1 MRNYPVKLADLVI
14 PNGTDVSNA
23 ISLLK
28 TRFRGLAIFSPSAL
42 TNTITAEVS
51 PDGTNFMTLRSGGS
65 DVAIAVD
72 ECVVIDFV
80 AYQEIQLKSSGN
92 EGAERTFQVRAVEE
106 F

>member
-14 PNGTDVSNA
+14 GNGNTESNEV
-23 ISLLK
+23 SLLK
-28 TRFRGLAIFSPSAL
+28 TRYRGLAIFSPGTL
-42 TNTITAEVS
+42 TGTITVEVS

-65 DVAIAVD
+65 DVAIAID

-80 AYQEIQLKSSGN
+80 AYQEIRLKSGSA
-92 EGAERTFQVRAVEE
+92 EGDERTFQVRAVEE